1 MANSEIIGAGQDTAH
16 RAPKTNTITCADC
29 FDFLPSLPDAS
40 VDLII
45 TDPPYSTPTVTSF
58 GRTLV
63 KNVGDFSIQETYI
76 KMLKTEFE
84 RILKPAAPVFMFC
97 DDSYYPSIFR
107 AFYNWH
113 SIQMLVWDK
122 GKIGMGSPF
131 RKRHE
136 LLVYANRSVLDYNR
150 TDGITHYPT
159 VLCYKPVGQS
169 RVHGAQKPVE
179 LVRDLIL
186 GFSQPGDVVADF
198 FMGSGTTAEAALLT
212 GRSFIGSEISEEYCR
227 IAEERIHALR
237 SPAQNTKEICHTAPN
252 SAMLQGLKPHAG
264 GTGTSA

>member
-1 MANSEIIGAGQDTAH
+1 MANSEIIGAGQDTA
-16 RAPKTNTITCADC
+16 RPAPKINAIQCADC

-45 TDPPYSTPTVTSF
+45 TDPPYSTPTATSF

-76 KMLKTEFE
+76 KMLKVEFE

-113 SIQMLVWDK
+113 SVQMLVWDK

-136 LLVYANRSVLDYNR
+136 LIVYANRSVLDYNR

-169 RVHGAQKPVE
+169 RIHSAQKPVE

-212 GRSFIGSEISEEYCR
+212 GRNFIGSEISEEYCR

-237 SPAQNTKEICHTAPN
+237 SPAQNTMEICHTAPN
-252 SAMLQGLKPHAG
+252 SASPKAAQEVLELGL
-264 GTGTSA
+264 

>member
-1 MANSEIIGAGQDTAH
+1 MTNENQNIINVGQNTAH
-16 RAPKTNTITCADC
+16 CTLKMNTIICGDC
-29 FDFLPSLPDAS
+29 FDFLPLIPDTS

-45 TDPPYSTPTVTSF
+45 TDPPYSTPIVTSF

-76 KMLKTEFE
+76 KMLKSEFE
-84 RILKPAAPVFMFC
+84 RILKPAAPMFMFC

-107 AFYNWH
+107 SFYNWH
-113 SIQMLVWDK
+113 SLQMLVWDK

-136 LLVYANRSVLDYNR
+136 LLVYANRAVLDYNR
-150 TDGITHYPT
+150 TENITHYPT
-159 VLCYKPVGQS
+159 VLCYKPVGQN
-169 RVHGAQKPVE
+169 RIHGAQKPVE

-212 GRSFIGSEISEEYCR
+212 GRNFIGSEISEEYCR
-227 IAEERIHALR
+227 VAEKRIHALNI
-237 SPAQNTKEICHTAPN
+237 SYNKCSTI
-252 SAMLQGLKPHAG
+252 
-264 GTGTSA
+264 